1 MRIAEEC
8 KPFCIVLLGDRYGW
22 VPPEYKVSATYDA
35 PAAVCLLPF
44 CMTTRWLCT
53 CCSRLRSHKALQWV
67 REFPPGR
74 SITEMEIRQA
84 FLRTAFT
91 PSYGET
97 ACALVVRCLAI
108 AHLTACVC
116 VCVAVCV
123 AVCGCVWVCVA
134 VCVAVC
140 GCVGNQ
146 GSCISGMRRSWLISR
161 IRMCVRCSS
170 STTAVR
176 RMKTKSERSKSSYC
190 RCVGNQL
197 QRRGWRGCATV
208 LTPLLACQQDLKD
221 HPYAKTRTYR
231 TVFKGVDTDARARV
245 GNLEVHYSCSKAFM
259 GCMPHHMTVVL
270 LRSCLRRRCSKT
282 CGTRW

>member
-91 PSYGET
+91 PSYG
-97 ACALVVRCLAI
+97 
-108 AHLTACVC
+108 VC
-116 VCVAVCV
+116 SVLWWFVA
-123 AVCGCVWVCVA
+123 
-134 VCVAVC
+134 
-140 GCVGNQ
+140 
-146 GSCISGMRRSWLISR
+146 
-161 IRMCVRCSS
+161 
-170 STTAVR
+170 
-176 RMKTKSERSKSSYC
+176 
-190 RCVGNQL
+190 
-197 QRRGWRGCATV
+197 
-208 LTPLLACQQDLKD
+208 
-221 HPYAKTRTYR
+221 
-231 TVFKGVDTDARARV
+231 
-245 GNLEVHYSCSKAFM
+245 
-259 GCMPHHMTVVL
+259 
-270 LRSCLRRRCSKT
+270 
-282 CGTRW
+282 